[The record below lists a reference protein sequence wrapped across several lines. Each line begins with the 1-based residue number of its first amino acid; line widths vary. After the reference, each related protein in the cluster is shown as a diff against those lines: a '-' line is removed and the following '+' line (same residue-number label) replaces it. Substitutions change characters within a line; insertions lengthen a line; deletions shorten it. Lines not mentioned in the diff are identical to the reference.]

1 MDYDQN
7 YGFTTMGSTRNR
19 NDDTELRYLWQPV
32 GAPREG
38 KSLLNAFVGLL
49 VEENAGCMSS
59 FIHGTWRS
67 GGLHTVYVASG
78 LQLIM
83 SMNHGLRPGEYH

>member
-49 VEENAGCMSS
+49 LRRMLAACHPSS
-59 FIHGTWRS
+59 MGH
-67 GGLHTVYVASG
+67 GGLVASTPFMWPVVSS
-78 LQLIM
+78 LSCL
-83 SMNHGLRPGEYH
+83 